1 MAMEIERKFLL
12 QETVE
17 RLAEQG
23 IIHIVSEQR
32 IEQTYLALD
41 VDQELRVR
49 KITNVAT
56 GELTFTHTFKQGNGL
71 AREEIEYS
79 INESIYEQ
87 VVNAFQAVPLTKN
100 RVTAEWND
108 TVIEIDIYDQLK
120 LTVLEIEFESESE
133 AHAFDAPDWF
143 GKDIS
148 DERQYSNKTV
158 WRELQK
164 K

>member
-1 MAMEIERKFLL
+1 MALEIERKFLL
-12 QETVE
+12 KETVE
-17 RLAEQG
+17 GLVQQG
-23 IIHIVSEQR
+23 EIQVVSEQR

-41 VDQELRVR
+41 VNQELRVR
-49 KITNVAT
+49 KITDVVT
-56 GELTFTHTFKQGNGL
+56 GELSFTHTFKQGNGL

-79 INESIYEQ
+79 ITESIYEQ

-100 RVTAEWND
+100 RVTAEWNGD
-108 TVIEIDIYDQLK
+108 IVEIDIYDQLK

-133 AHAFDAPDWF
+133 ALAFEAPEWF